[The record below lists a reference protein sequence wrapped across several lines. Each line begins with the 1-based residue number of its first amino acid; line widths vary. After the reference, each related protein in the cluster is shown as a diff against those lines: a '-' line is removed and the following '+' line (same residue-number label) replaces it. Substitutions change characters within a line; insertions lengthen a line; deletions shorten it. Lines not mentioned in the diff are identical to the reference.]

1 MCVFFNKN
9 NYTFNKCLKTSETI
23 ARKEIAKQKRLCFLC
38 LEKVHLAVSCKL
50 KYFCNTCGGTHN
62 TAICTYSKGKTHRQF
77 HLQMPKLITNFA
89 SDKNNI
95 FLQTASV
102 SVCDVDNNKSK
113 MSRYFLIVVING
125 VMLAINYENN

>member
-1 MCVFFNKN
+1 MYFFNKN
-9 NYTFNKCLKTSETI
+9 NHTFNKCLKTSETI
-23 ARKEIAKQKRLCFLC
+23 ARKEIARQKRLCFLC
-38 LEKVHLAVSCKL
+38 LEKVHLEVSCKL
-50 KYFCNTCGGTHN
+50 KYFCNTCGGKHN
-62 TAICTYSKGKTHRQF
+62 TAICTYSKGKNSPPVSPADAETY
-77 HLQMPKLITNFA
+77 TNFA

-102 SVCDVDNNKSK
+102 SVCGVDNNKSK

>member
-23 ARKEIAKQKRLCFLC
+23 ARKEIARQKRLCFLC

-50 KYFCNTCGGTHN
+50 KYFYNTCGGKHN

-77 HLQMPKLITNFA
+77 HLQMPKLIQILLLTKTTAFC
-89 SDKNNI
+89 KQLL
-95 FLQTASV
+95 FLSV
-102 SVCDVDNNKSK
+102 V
-113 MSRYFLIVVING
+113 
-125 VMLAINYENN
+125 